1 MNRVEGEGGEGE
13 RESGR
18 RSHMKDLSF
27 LLKTDY

>member
-1 MNRVEGEGGEGE
+1 MNRVEGEGRGE

-27 LLKTDY
+27 FLKTDY